1 MILFPE
7 GICPLCSQVVG
18 LELLHRHIAHEL
30 AATRRRTVQVIR
42 AYHPSWL
49 EEQGACEA
57 CWKSYRDA
65 GRILSI
71 MKEGHVHSA

>member
-1 MILFPE
+1 MIMFPE

-18 LELLHRHIAHEL
+18 LDLLHQHIASES
-30 AATRRRTVQVIR
+30 ARVRERTISVIQ
-42 AYHPSWL
+42 AYHEGWL

-65 GRILSI
+65 GRVLSI
-71 MKEGHVHSA
+71 IKEQHAHSE